1 MRKNLILLVLCTIIF
16 ILVSCQTEEINLAD
30 KLFEKPVSELSIEKL
45 GDVSI
50 AIEDTEQINTIIDI
64 LKIEQWN
71 KIKEWDLSYFP
82 NLFIVI
88 ENGKFIGLF
97 DSGEKYAKVEIFG
110 QSEYYQIP
118 EDIYDQI
125 LDKYLENIQKENPI
139 SENYDQVKDIINAYL
154 PTLDKEWHYYGLAEY
169 GHIGVLKEIDNTKTE
184 SIYEYYG
191 AYNDGSGIPDEFVIK
206 YTINYMEG
214 TVKET
219 VLSNT
224 RGTIKEV
231 NSKFHD
237 PIILKLPLEKSKKWT
252 FKSIINNS
260 EYDVKA
266 EIIEFDNISG
276 RVKVKYIATGVPG
289 YYNETYFEERTFEK
303 GYGMT
308 GFINIFPGELN
319 ISEEDAKDPE
329 KLQQAINN
337 HTFGYSINK
346 DW

>member
-1 MRKNLILLVLCTIIF
+1 MKKNLILLIICTAIIV
-16 ILVSCQTEEINLAD
+16 LVSCQTEEMYLVDI
-30 KLFEKPVSELSIEKL
+30 LFQEPVSELSIEKL
-45 GDVSI
+45 GDDSVTIKDAEQVNKIISI
-50 AIEDTEQINTIIDI
+50 LN
-64 LKIEQWN
+64 IEQWK

-88 ENGKFIGLF
+88 EDGKFIGLF
-97 DSGEKYAKVEIFG
+97 DSGEKYAKVEMPG
-110 QSEYYQIP
+110 QSEYYEIP

-125 LDKYLENIQKENPI
+125 LNKYLESVIEENPT
-139 SENYDQVKDIINAYL
+139 ENYDQVKSVMNTYL
-154 PTLDKEWHYYGLAEY
+154 PTLDKEWYYYGLAEY
-169 GHIGVLKEIDNTKTE
+169 GHIGVLKEINNTKTE

-206 YTINYMEG
+206 YTINYKEG
-214 TVKET
+214 TVKES
-219 VLSNT
+219 VMSNT
-224 RGTIKEV
+224 RSSLKEV

-237 PIILKLPLEKSKKWT
+237 PIILKLPLEMGTKWT
-252 FKSIINNS
+252 FKTTINDNK
-260 EYDVKA
+260 YDANA
-266 EIIEFDNISG
+266 EIIEFDNTSG
-276 RVKVKYIATGVPG
+276 RIKVKYIATGVPG

-308 GFINIFPGELN
+308 GFVNIFPGELY

-329 KLQQAINN
+329 KLEQAINN